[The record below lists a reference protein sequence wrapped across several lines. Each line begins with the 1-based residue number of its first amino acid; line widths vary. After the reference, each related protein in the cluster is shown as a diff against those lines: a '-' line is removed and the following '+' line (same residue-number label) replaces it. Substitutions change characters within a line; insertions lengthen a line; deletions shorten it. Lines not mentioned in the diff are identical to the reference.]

1 MNDIHAIPADGVDP
15 DSLDQLAERL
25 RTARQVMVLT
35 GAGISAESGIA
46 TFRDAQTGLWAN
58 YRAEDL
64 ATPEAFQR
72 DPGLVWRWYAWR
84 RACVLA
90 AEPNPGH
97 HALAGLANRVRAL
110 TLVTQ
115 NVDGLHQRAGSA
127 AVLELHGSIHRL
139 HAFNGDSARHHDW
152 PDPPGDHPARDQAG
166 RLLRPGVVWFGE
178 DLPAAV
184 LAAANRAAQSA
195 DVVLSIGT
203 SAQVWPA
210 AELPLLA
217 RRRGAFI
224 VEINPT
230 ATPSS
235 TQFNLCLRGRAG
247 DILPALLSALS

>member
-1 MNDIHAIPADGVDP
+1 MPANTHTPLAVADTAITD
-15 DSLDQLAERL
+15 LAGRL
-25 RTARQVMVLT
+25 RDAASVMVLT

-46 TFRDAQTGLWAN
+46 TFRDAQTGLWAR

-64 ATPEAFQR
+64 ATPEAFAR

-84 RACVLA
+84 REGVLA

-97 HALAGLANRVRAL
+97 HALAQLAEKVRTL

-115 NVDGLHQRAGSA
+115 NVDGLHQRAGSRD
-127 AVLELHGSIHRL
+127 VLELHGSIHRL
-139 HAFNGDSARHHDW
+139 HAFDGDPARHHDW
-152 PDPPGDHPARDQAG
+152 PDPTGDEPAHDDTG
-166 RLLRPGVVWFGE
+166 RQLRPGVVWFGE
-178 DLPAAV
+178 ELPAAV
-184 LAAANRAAQSA
+184 LAAATDAARAA

-217 RRRGAFI
+217 RRQGAYV

-230 ATPSS
+230 ATASS
-235 TQFNLCLRGRAG
+235 AHFDLCLRGRAG
-247 DILPALLSALS
+247 EVLPALLSAMS